1 MSTSLRQAIE
11 VFEKLWPT
19 NLAEEWDVVGLVSG
33 SLSKDIKL
41 VLLTV
46 DVTTE
51 VVEHAKQLGAD
62 LIFAH
67 HPLLLNGVTSVAES
81 NAKGSVISELIR
93 ADIALYSAHTNADSV
108 ESGTSAVL
116 ATLLGLQK
124 SKPLEA
130 IAESSLGIGQIGSLA
145 KPMSL
150 GDLASLLNDILPPTA
165 TGVRVAGEFER
176 EVSTV
181 ALCAGAGDSYLE
193 LALDAG
199 ADVYITSD
207 LRHHRAQETLELAK
221 ARGVDFALIDISH
234 WAAEF
239 VWLETARKE
248 LQEQLP
254 QVSFEVCDI
263 RTDVFEFLMNKPK
276 GSK

>member
-1 MSTSLRQAIE
+1 MSSSLRQVIGT
-11 VFEKLWPT
+11 FEKLWPT
-19 NLAEEWDVVGLVSG
+19 QLAEEWDVVGLVSG
-33 SLSKDIKL
+33 SLSKEIKS

-46 DVTTE
+46 DVTAE

-67 HPLLLNGVTSVAES
+67 HPLLLKGVTTVAES
-81 NAKGSVISELIR
+81 SAKGSVLTDLIR
-93 ADIALYSAHTNADSV
+93 SDIALYSAHTNADSV

-116 ATLLGLQK
+116 AKLLGLQN
-124 SKPLEA
+124 SKPLA
-130 IAESSLGIGQIGSLA
+130 PIAGLSLGIGQIGSLA
-145 KPMSL
+145 SPMTL
-150 GDLASLLNDILPPTA
+150 GDVASLLNDILPPTA
-165 TGVRVAGEFER
+165 TGVRVAGAFER
-176 EVSTV
+176 QVSKV

-193 LALDAG
+193 LVLDAG

-248 LQEQLP
+248 LQTQLP
-254 QVSFEVCDI
+254 QIKFEVCDI

>member
-1 MSTSLRQAIE
+1 MSIQLSQAID

-19 NLAEEWDVVGLVSG
+19 HLAEEWDVVGLVSG
-33 SLSKDIKL
+33 SLSKDIKS

-46 DVTTE
+46 DVTAE
-51 VVEHAKQLGAD
+51 VVEHAKQVGAD

-67 HPLLLNGVTSVAES
+67 HPLLLKGVTSVAES

-124 SKPLEA
+124 SKPLAA
-130 IAESSLGIGQIGSLA
+130 IAESSLGIGKIGALG
-145 KPMSL
+145 KPISL

-207 LRHHRAQETLELAK
+207 LRHHRAQEILELAK

-254 QVSFEVCDI
+254 QINFEVCDI

>member
-1 MSTSLRQAIE
+1 MSIQLSQAID

-19 NLAEEWDVVGLVSG
+19 HLAEEWDVVGLVSG
-33 SLSKDIKL
+33 SLSKDIKS

-46 DVTTE
+46 DVTAE
-51 VVEHAKQLGAD
+51 VVEHAKQVGAD

-67 HPLLLNGVTSVAES
+67 HPLLLKGVTSVAES
-81 NAKGSVISELIR
+81 IR

-124 SKPLEA
+124 SKPLAA
-130 IAESSLGIGQIGSLA
+130 IAESSLGIGKIGALG
-145 KPMSL
+145 KPISL

-254 QVSFEVCDI
+254 QINFEVCDI

>member
-1 MSTSLRQAIE
+1 MSIQLSQAID

-19 NLAEEWDVVGLVSG
+19 HLAEEWDVVGLVSG
-33 SLSKDIKL
+33 SLSKDIKS

-46 DVTTE
+46 DVTAE
-51 VVEHAKQLGAD
+51 VVEHAKQVGAD

-67 HPLLLNGVTSVAES
+67 HPLLLKGVTSVAES

-124 SKPLEA
+124 SKPLAA
-130 IAESSLGIGQIGSLA
+130 IAESSLGIGKIGALG
-145 KPMSL
+145 KPISL

-254 QVSFEVCDI
+254 QINFEVCDI